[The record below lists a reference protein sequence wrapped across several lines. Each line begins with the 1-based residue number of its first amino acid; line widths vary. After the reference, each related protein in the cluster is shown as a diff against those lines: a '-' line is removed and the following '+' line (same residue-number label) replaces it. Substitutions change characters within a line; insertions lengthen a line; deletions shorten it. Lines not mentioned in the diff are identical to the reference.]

1 MVMDTRQFFQACN
14 PTKTLNISKPEDRP
28 YYIDFSRVR
37 GNGIIRRLK
46 RSILFADKPSCQL
59 FSGYIGCGKST
70 ELLRLKSEL
79 IQEGFHVVYFEAT
92 EDLDTTDVDITDI
105 LLAIARRVSESLE
118 RHSIHLQPRGFKKL
132 LQDTA
137 NFLQTPIALE
147 GEMALPGGTSFTANS
162 EGEFKFSL
170 PMGIASITA
179 KAKDSPNLRSR
190 MRQYLEPRTSK
201 ILGAINDELLKP
213 ATKALKLEGKKGL
226 VVIVDNLDRI
236 DPRVNE
242 SGYLQTEYL
251 FIQRGGQLSQL
262 KCHLVYTVPLVLLFS
277 NHSETLKQRLGGGID
292 PKILPMVP
300 VKQRNSQL
308 DWKGLA
314 LLQQM
319 VLAKAFPGLSAKQ
332 RLEHLDQVFDSL
344 ETLNYLCY
352 ISGGHVRKLL
362 ALLHSCL
369 QHDDPPISRKCI
381 TQVIRE
387 YQDSLLRTID
397 DDEWSMIMR
406 VAKRKAL
413 KGEEEYQ
420 TLLPSMFIFEYQ
432 DAKGSWY
439 DINPALAM
447 TKEFRTWQKQCSP

>member
-1 MVMDTRQFFQACN
+1 MCLDTRQFFQACN
-14 PTKTLNISKPEDRP
+14 PTKTLNIGKPEDRP
-28 YYIDFSRVR
+28 YYIDFSKVR
-37 GNGIIRRLK
+37 GNSIIRRLK
-46 RSILFADKPSCQL
+46 RSIFFADKPSCQL

-70 ELLRLKSEL
+70 ELLCLKAEL
-79 IQEGFHVVYFEAT
+79 QQEGFHVVYFEAT
-92 EDLDTTDVDITDI
+92 DDLDTTDVDITDI

-118 RHSIHLQPRGFKKL
+118 RNNVHLQPRGFKKL

-137 NFLQTPIALE
+137 NFLQISSLE
-147 GEMALPGGTSFTANS
+147 AEVSLPSGAHLGINR
-162 EGEFKFSL
+162 EGLKFSL

-179 KAKDSPNLRSR
+179 KAKNSPNLRSR

-201 ILGAINDELLKP
+201 ILEAINNELLQP
-213 ATKALKLEGKKGL
+213 ATESLKQSGKKGL

-242 SGYLQTEYL
+242 SGFLQTEYL

-262 KCHLVYTVPLVLLFS
+262 NCHLVYTVPLVLLFS
-277 NHSETLKQRLGGGID
+277 NQSETLKQRLGGGVD
-292 PKILPMVP
+292 PKVLPMVP
-300 VKQRNSQL
+300 VKQRNGQP
-308 DWKGLA
+308 DWQGLA

-319 VLAKAFPGLSAKQ
+319 VLAKAFPGLSAKR
-332 RLEHLDQVFDSL
+332 RLEEIEQVFDSL

-387 YQDSLLRTID
+387 YQDSLLRTIE
-397 DDEWSMIMR
+397 DEEWDMIMQ
-406 VAKRKAL
+406 VAKHKVL
-413 KGEEEYQ
+413 KGEQEYQ

-439 DINPALAM
+439 DVNPALSM
-447 TKEFRTWQKQCSP
+447 TKEFRTRQQQLIT